1 MPCFL
6 RSGLRRFVMRL
17 INFGLAFALA
27 PGLLTGCGVS
37 PSSETIEADVGQA
50 VESEVPATPERWGTE
65 SGSGAVAVGWID
77 TFKDPVLTQLV
88 EEAQSNNRDLA
99 AAAANVDRAWALA
112 RQAGA
117 ALSPDVGISAGA
129 GRSGGVDSSA
139 ATTDL
144 SLGLQISWEADLWGR
159 VRAGQR
165 EAVAS
170 AQAREADFRFAQ
182 HSLAAATAKA
192 YFTAIEANLQA
203 NIARETVE
211 ILNETQ
217 RIVNVK
223 YENGMASAQDVSL
236 TRSDL
241 ASARE
246 QVTALGGSYRDAL
259 RALESLLGR
268 YPGAELEIRESLP
281 AAPPPPPVGV
291 PSELLER
298 RPDIVAAERRVA
310 AAFNASAQARA
321 ARLPTVGLTGD
332 LGGAS
337 GSLSDLLDPANVAW
351 RAGASMLAPIFDGG
365 RRREGVEIAT
375 AGQEQALAAYG
386 QAALDAFGEL
396 EINLDQGV
404 VIAQRAVDLE
414 EATREAEKAFHIAR
428 LRYDEGEEDLLSVLT
443 IQQRVIRAKS
453 ALSSVNRLLLEQR
466 VNLNLALGGSWET

>member
-1 MPCFL
+1 MQIT
-6 RSGLRRFVMRL
+6 R
-17 INFGLAFALA
+17 FGLPFVIAAGFLS
-27 PGLLTGCGVS
+27 GCGVS
-37 PSSETIEADVGQA
+37 PSSEAIEADVGQA
-50 VESEVPATPERWGTE
+50 VESESPATPERWGTD
-65 SGSGAVAVGWID
+65 SATGAVEVGWID
-77 TFKDPVLTQLV
+77 SFDDPALTKLV
-88 EEAQSNNRDLA
+88 EEAQGNNRDLA

-117 ALSPDVGISAGA
+117 ALSPEIGVSAGA
-129 GRSGGVDSSA
+129 GRTGSVNSSA

-159 VRAGQR
+159 VRAGER
-165 EAVAS
+165 RAVAS
-170 AQAREADFRFAQ
+170 AQASEADFRFAQ

-192 YFTAIEANLQA
+192 YFTTIEANLQA

-211 ILNETQ
+211 ILNETH

-281 AAPPPPPVGV
+281 GAPPPPPAGV

-310 AAFNASAQARA
+310 AAFNATAQSRA

-337 GSLSDLLDPANVAW
+337 GSLSELLDPANIAW

-365 RRREGVEIAT
+365 RRREAVEIAT
-375 AGQEQALAAYG
+375 AAQEQALADYG
-386 QAALDAFGEL
+386 QAALNAFGEL

-414 EATREAEKAFHIAR
+414 EATREAEKAFRIAR

-443 IQQRVIRAKS
+443 IQQRVIGAKS

-466 VNLNLALGGSWET
+466 VNLNLALGGSWES

>member
-1 MPCFL
+1 
-6 RSGLRRFVMRL
+6 MRMR
-17 INFGLAFALA
+17 NFGLPIAIFA
-27 PGLLTGCGVS
+27 GLLAGCGAA
-37 PSSETIEADVGQA
+37 PSHEAMEADIDQA
-50 VESEVPATPERWGTE
+50 VEGESPAAPERWGAE
-65 SGSGAVAVGWID
+65 SGSASVRVGWIES
-77 TFKDPVLTQLV
+77 FKDPALTSLV
-88 EEAQSNNRDLA
+88 EEAQLNNKDLA
-99 AAAANVDRAWALA
+99 AAATSVDRAWALA

-117 ALSPDVGISAGA
+117 ALSPDINVSAGGAQA
-129 GRSGGVDSSA
+129 GNVESST
-139 ATTDL
+139 ATTTNL
-144 SLGLQISWEADLWGR
+144 SLGLQVSWEADLWGR
-159 VRAGQR
+159 LQAGQSR
-165 EAVAS
+165 AVAG
-170 AQAREADFRFAQ
+170 AQASEADYQFAR

-203 NIARETVE
+203 DIARETVE
-211 ILNETQ
+211 ILEETL
-217 RIVNVK
+217 RIVTVK
-223 YENGMASAQDVSL
+223 YDNGMASAQDVSL

-281 AAPPPPPVGV
+281 DAPPPPPAGV

-310 AAFNASAQARA
+310 AAFNATAQARA
-321 ARLPTVGLTGD
+321 ARLPTVGLTAD

-337 GSLSDLLDPANVAW
+337 GSLSDLLDPANLAW

-365 RRREGVEIAT
+365 RRREAVEIAT
-375 AGQEQALAAYG
+375 AEQERALAAYG
-386 QAALDAFGEL
+386 QAALKAFSEL
-396 EINLDQGV
+396 ETNLDQGV

-414 EATREAEKAFHIAR
+414 EAAREADKAFRIAR

-453 ALSSVNRLLLEQR
+453 ALSSVDRLLLEQR
-466 VNLNLALGGSWET
+466 VNLNLALGGSWEP

>member
-1 MPCFL
+1 MRITRC
-6 RSGLRRFVMRL
+6 GLPMA
-17 INFGLAFALA
+17 IAA
-27 PGLLTGCGVS
+27 GLLSGCGAA
-37 PSSETIEADVGQA
+37 PSREAIEADVDQA
-50 VESEVPATPERWGTE
+50 VASESQATPEQWGAD
-65 SGSGAVAVGWID
+65 SPRGAVEVGWID
-77 TFKDPVLTQLV
+77 SFDDPALTKLV
-88 EEAQSNNRDLA
+88 EEAQANNRDLA
-99 AAAANVDRAWALA
+99 GAAANVDRAWALA

-117 ALSPDVGISAGA
+117 ALSPEIGVSAGA
-129 GRSGGVDSSA
+129 GRTGSVNSSA
-139 ATTDL
+139 AATDL
-144 SLGLQISWEADLWGR
+144 SLGLQISWEADVWGR

-165 EAVAS
+165 GAVAS
-170 AQAREADFRFAQ
+170 AQASEADFRSAQ

-203 NIARETVE
+203 NIARETLE
-211 ILNETQ
+211 ILEETQ

-246 QVTALGGSYRDAL
+246 RVTTLGGSFRDAL
-259 RALESLLGR
+259 RALETLLGR
-268 YPGAELEIRESLP
+268 YPGAEIEVRESLP
-281 AAPPPPPVGV
+281 VAPPPPPAGV

-298 RPDIVAAERRVA
+298 RPDIMAAERRVA

-337 GSLSDLLDPANVAW
+337 GSLSDLLDPANIAW

-365 RRREGVEIAT
+365 RRREAVEIAT
-375 AGQEQALAAYG
+375 AAQEQALAAYG
-386 QAALDAFGEL
+386 QAALNAFGEL
-396 EINLDQGV
+396 ERNLDQGV
-404 VIAQRAVDLE
+404 VLAQRTVDLQ
-414 EATREAEKAFHIAR
+414 EAAREAANAFRIAS
-428 LRYDEGEEDLLSVLT
+428 LRYKEGEEDLLSVLT

-453 ALSSVNRLLLEQR
+453 ALSSVERLLLEQR